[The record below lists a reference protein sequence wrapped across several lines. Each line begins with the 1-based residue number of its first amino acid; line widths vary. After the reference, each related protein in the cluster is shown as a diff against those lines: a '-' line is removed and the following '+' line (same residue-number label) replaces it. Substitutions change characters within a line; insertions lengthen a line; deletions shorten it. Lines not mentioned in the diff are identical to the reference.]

1 MRRGTFAII
10 PVRLASTRFP
20 RKALADIHG
29 KPTVQRVYEG
39 CMGTKGIDE
48 IYVATPDEEV
58 ANIVR
63 DFGGQYVMTG
73 KHNTVLGRCAEA
85 SRILRPDIVVVVQ
98 GDEPMVNS
106 HMLELALSGLNCKYS
121 YSKSKESFGV
131 STLVKEL
138 EPDEDPADRNM
149 VKVVVNHQGYVMY
162 ASRAIIPGHT
172 PEKYGTFQPPLYK
185 QSCIMAFGWRSLEA
199 YDTLA
204 QLVMEKSEGIDI
216 VRFLYY
222 GQPVKAVVSPY
233 NTQALDVEA
242 DLERIRELWP
252 IISSRAAQAS

>member
-1 MRRGTFAII
+1 MKQGTFAII

-39 CMGTKGIDE
+39 CVGAKGIDK

-58 ANIVR
+58 ARIVAA
-63 DFGGQYVMTG
+63 FGGQYVMTG
-73 KHNTVLGRCAEA
+73 EHNTVLGRCSEA
-85 SRILRPDIVVVVQ
+85 SRILKADVVVVVQ
-98 GDEPMVNS
+98 GDEPMVNP
-106 HMLELALSGLNCKYS
+106 HMLELALSGLSCKYT
-121 YSKSKESFGV
+121 YSTGKEAFGA

-138 EPDEDPADRNM
+138 ELDEDPADPNM
-149 VKVVVNHQGYVMY
+149 VKVVINHQGYVMY
-162 ASRAIIPGHT
+162 ATRAVIPGHT
-172 PEKYGTFQPPLYK
+172 PEKYGTWEPPYYK

-204 QLVMEKSEGIDI
+204 QLILEKSEGIDI
-216 VRFLYY
+216 VRLLYY

-233 NTQALDVEA
+233 NTQALDIEA
-242 DLERIRELWP
+242 DLERIRGLWP
-252 IISSRAAQAS
+252 RRYLEDC